1 MNIKTLLL
9 TDILIDQQLQTR
21 AAMNAEVVKEYQEA
35 IEAMQEFPPVTVFN
49 EGKNYFLAD
58 GWHRIRAYRNLDRD
72 RISAKV
78 YVGSHRDAFLHALSA
93 NAEHGL
99 RRSQFD
105 KRRAVQMALEDKEIG
120 QKTNREIAKLCRVS
134 HTYVNRVRE
143 SLKPKAQSQELASK
157 TSNWP
162 KSEAKVETFPPDT
175 PDEDESYGS
184 YTELDEALDT
194 NAALAEEIE
203 RLNDRLAVSAL
214 AGTEEEKA
222 QAAATIESLRTEVK
236 LLTVERDS
244 LRFSRDTCMN
254 ENAELKSQCAK
265 YSAVIKKLNKQLEQ
279 LETELQFYRAVE
291 GAS

>member
-1 MNIKTLLL
+1 M
-9 TDILIDQQLQTR
+9 
-21 AAMNAEVVKEYQEA
+21 
-35 IEAMQEFPPVTVFN
+35 
-49 EGKNYFLAD
+49 
-58 GWHRIRAYRNLDRD
+58 
-72 RISAKV
+72 
-78 YVGSHRDAFLHALSA
+78 
-93 NAEHGL
+93 
-99 RRSQFD
+99 
-105 KRRAVQMALEDKEIG
+105 
-120 QKTNREIAKLCRVS
+120 
-134 HTYVNRVRE
+134 
-143 SLKPKAQSQELASK
+143 
-157 TSNWP
+157 
-162 KSEAKVETFPPDT
+162 
-175 PDEDESYGS
+175 
-184 YTELDEALDT
+184 
-194 NAALAEEIE
+194 AEEIE